1 MSNLFLFDS
10 FQDDT
15 DEDPPEYKYVPK
27 RKYPKYKG
35 GSKKFFREKNFKIH
49 NEFKE
54 DWLQF
59 DDGTDDGVKTDWYK
73 EGSVTKA
80 PMPLTSTTTAPTTTP
95 ISSSSYQTYHKL
107 RPKSGKGSNTVYSFN
122 ISDTVVH

>member
-1 MSNLFLFDS
+1 M
-10 FQDDT
+10 QDDT
-15 DEDPPEYKYVPK
+15 DEDPPKYKYVPK

-35 GSKKFFREKNFKIH
+35 GNKKFFREKNFKIH

-59 DDGTDDGVKTDWYK
+59 DDGTDEGGKTDWYK

-80 PMPLTSTTTAPTTTP
+80 PPPLLSTTTSTP
-95 ISSSSYQTYHKL
+95 IPSSSYQTHHKL
-107 RPKSGKGSNTVYSFN
+107 RSKSGKDSTTDSF
-122 ISDTVVH
+122 